1 MSAEEEKGRLIT
13 VKLKKA
19 GWEVEITCAENQLKQ
34 AIDSVLSSLE
44 SKALAPLPAMARS
57 LATSDTS
64 SENKTCR
71 GLIFELWQDQWFG
84 EPRSLSDVHQEIARM
99 GYHYDRTAVSHAL
112 TDLVRENVLTRQ
124 GYPRNY
130 AYIQKRP
137 PQPQTQQPGGTPGPV
152 AHAPAEEEEPLE

>member
-1 MSAEEEKGRLIT
+1 MEETPRLIT

-19 GWEVEITCAENQLKQ
+19 GWEVEITCTESQLKQ
-34 AIDSVLSSLE
+34 AIESVLSSLE
-44 SKALAPLPAMARS
+44 SKSPAQLPLTGPSQIAGES
-57 LATSDTS
+57 T
-64 SENKTCR
+64 ENKTCR
-71 GLIFELWQDQWFG
+71 GLIFELWQNQWFA
-84 EPRSLSDVHQEIARM
+84 EARSLSDVHEEIARM

-137 PQPQTQQPGGTPGPV
+137 PSSQPAQFTTAQSDAGEGSPGTD
-152 AHAPAEEEEPLE
+152 ESE